1 LPTAAPSARSD
12 LAEPVREL
20 PRHWAGI
27 RRDWGVLTFYQ
38 RFEALM
44 AFLLTCVIG
53 VVIIIAMYRL
63 VVEVGDAFV
72 RQAVNP
78 LDNAVFQRVFGE
90 IMTLLIAL
98 EFNHTLQYVV
108 ARNRGIIQT
117 RVVILIAQLALARKV
132 IILDLHEAGAP
143 AVGALA
149 FLALSL
155 GVAYWLID
163 DRTQLRHA
171 SGRPKPA

>member
-1 LPTAAPSARSD
+1 
-12 LAEPVREL
+12 
-20 PRHWAGI
+20 
-27 RRDWGVLTFYQ
+27 
-38 RFEALM
+38 M

-53 VVIIIAMYRL
+53 VVTIIAMYRL

-78 LDNAVFQRVFGE
+78 LDHALFQRVFGE

-155 GVAYWLID
+155 GAAYWLID
-163 DRTQLRHA
+163 DRTHRRHA